1 MGHSTH
7 SHSYSNSIGAQELQ
21 NAFQTFNQLSEELI
35 SSYAE
40 LQSRV
45 AGLNSELADT
55 RKEKM
60 YELAEKERIADRL
73 STILNALP
81 AAIVVLDRSGII
93 QETNPSADQL
103 FRDCVVAKKLV
114 GLRWVDVIG
123 CAFAPRSD
131 DGHDI
136 SLTDGRRVN
145 ITTNALESDTGQI
158 LLIKDVTQSRELTEQ
173 LNRFQKMTAM
183 SEMASGL
190 AHQIRTPLATS
201 MLYASHLKQ
210 TELLA
215 ENRFQLVDKVQS
227 QMRHIEKLVNDMLMF
242 ARGDVVGNQPFLLS
256 ELMTDLHT
264 LTQSEIKN
272 NNVNLSINNE
282 MIDKKAM
289 LAGSKD
295 VLLSGLQNI
304 ISNAIQSFHGADYFH
319 GSDESRQIT
328 ICVNQVE
335 ANIIDIRVRD
345 NGKGISKEQQQRIL
359 EPFFTTRSRGTG
371 LGLSVVETIA
381 KSHNGYLW
389 FESLEGEGSTF
400 ALRLPFTNAFTNALT
415 NEESSKKSN
424 KEPIDKSDNE
434 PAKEEVEK

>member
-7 SHSYSNSIGAQELQ
+7 SHSYSNTAVGAQELQ

-35 SSYAE
+35 SSYAV

-45 AGLNSELADT
+45 TELNSELADT

-60 YELAEKERIADRL
+60 YELAEKERIANRL
-73 STILNALP
+73 STILHALP
-81 AAIVVLDRSGII
+81 AAIVVLDGCGII
-93 QETNPSADQL
+93 QETNPSADLL
-103 FRDCVVAKKLV
+103 FRDCVADKKLI

-123 CAFAPRSD
+123 CAFAPRAD

-173 LNRFQKMTAM
+173 LSRFQKITAM

-210 TELLA
+210 TELQT
-215 ENRFQLVDKVQS
+215 ENRFELVDKIQS
-227 QMRHIEKLVNDMLMF
+227 QMRYIEKLVNDMLMF
-242 ARGDVVGNQPFLLS
+242 ARGDVAGNQPFLLS
-256 ELMTDLHT
+256 ELINDLYI

-272 NNVNLSINNE
+272 NNVNLSISNE
-282 MIDKKAM
+282 MTDKKAM

-304 ISNAIQSFHGADYFH
+304 ISNAIQSFHGNEALR
-319 GSDESRQIT
+319 EIT
-328 ICVNQVE
+328 ISVSQV
-335 ANIIDIRVRD
+335 AMNIIDIRVRD
-345 NGKGISKEQQQRIL
+345 NGKGISKEQQERIL
-359 EPFFTTRSRGTG
+359 EPFFTTRAQGTG

-389 FESLEGEGSTF
+389 FESVEGEGSTF
-400 ALRLPFTNAFTNALT
+400 ALRLPF
-415 NEESSKKSN
+415 SN
-424 KEPIDKSDNE
+424 KESN
-434 PAKEEVEK
+434 KESNQASCEEGTKK